1 MRFLIL
7 IFTIVL
13 FPSSSKAQ
21 FYDMGPGSAWWMYQ
35 QQQQW
40 NVQQQLWQMQHQ
52 QAINQANNYMYNYI
66 KQLQQEAAKNIYNP
80 VPITGTGYPV
90 PVEDNPYKGHYET
103 KKEECP
109 QCGGRGY
116 HERMYYTGSS
126 QGNKTIRRDCGA
138 CVNGYVT
145 KREYVL
151 DN

>member
-35 QQQQW
+35 QQQMW
-40 NVQQQLWQMQHQ
+40 NTQEQLWRMQQQ
-52 QAINQANNYMYNYI
+52 QAIINAQSQLNHYMN
-66 KQLQQEAAKNIYNP
+66 QLQQNSINNIRNS
-80 VPITGTGYPV
+80 V
-90 PVEDNPYKGHYET
+90 PVENTKNKGHYES
-103 KKEECP
+103 KKEQCPECN
-109 QCGGRGY
+109 GRGY
-116 HERMYYTGSS
+116 FEKMYYMGSS

-138 CVNGYVT
+138 CVGGYVT

>member
-7 IFTIVL
+7 IITIVL

-66 KQLQQEAAKNIYNP
+66 KQLQQEGAKNMHNS
-80 VPITGTGYPV
+80 V
-90 PVEDNPYKGHYET
+90 PVEDSPYKGHYET

>member
-7 IFTIVL
+7 IFTLVL
-13 FPSSSKAQ
+13 IPSTSKAQ

-80 VPITGTGYPV
+80 VP
-90 PVEDNPYKGHYET
+90 VEDNPYKGHYET